1 MADWMPPEGHG
12 GRWIL
17 ACAAGAA
24 VGAGLG
30 TAWALALLPA
40 AGAEAS
46 RLGCWSPSCRR
57 ARALAGAVLGAAQ
70 GFVLR
75 GAYPALS
82 LPAWIGATAVAGYLV
97 VLLTGLIYGALAQFA
112 GSIPI
117 PAFIILG
124 AAVKGVL
131 AGLFYG
137 FAQGRVLD
145 AVVAERA
152 SWARVVMV
160 GWMLGTM
167 LSSLRWLMGLTGQG
181 SVSLL
186 TGAIIGGLVEGAA
199 LGLVSAAPSASC
211 RLGQRGQ
218 FRREVGARR
227 RLVDRAKPR
236 AEEFRHRGE
245 AREHL
250 VPPVAPRRVRHGGVF
265 AAQEA
270 GVAREERRPFRER
283 RQVEV

>member
-1 MADWMPPEGHG
+1 MADWAPPEGHG
-12 GRWIL
+12 GRWML

-46 RLGCWSPSCRR
+46 RLGLLITFLQ
-57 ARALAGAVLGAAQ
+57 AGGGALAGAVLGAAQ

-82 LPAWIGATAVAGYLV
+82 LPAWIGATAAAGYLV

-145 AVVAERA
+145 AVVADRA
-152 SWARVVMV
+152 SWTRVVMV

-167 LSSLRWLMGLTGQG
+167 LSSLRWLMGLTGHG
-181 SVSLL
+181 PVSLL
-186 TGAIIGGLVEGAA
+186 AGSIVGGLVEGAA
-199 LGLVSAAPSASC
+199 LGLVSAGA
-211 RLGQRGQ
+211 
-218 FRREVGARR
+218 FRFMPPRPAR
-227 RLVDRAKPR
+227 P
-236 AEEFRHRGE
+236 
-245 AREHL
+245 
-250 VPPVAPRRVRHGGVF
+250 VPP
-265 AAQEA
+265 
-270 GVAREERRPFRER
+270 
-283 RQVEV
+283 